1 MRLAGKTWRKHPL
14 VIGHRYAARM
24 SFQGVPGSMFI
35 EGHSY
40 ELLDVSYSHYDG
52 CSVFAFRGD
61 GQAIIQWWWSDDEP
75 DDLCAGRFDEAK

>member
-1 MRLAGKTWRKHPL
+1 
-14 VIGHRYAARM
+14 
-24 SFQGVPGSMFI
+24 MFI